1 VPKPRLHALPAI
13 APTQFSLARSTMLVM
28 VATLASSILGFGR
41 EVINA
46 RFYGAAWQMDAFL
59 AAAIIPT
66 ILFGIFNGALIS
78 ALVPVFSEYV
88 AGGDEEQARRLASTV
103 FNVLLIGL
111 SVLAA
116 LGWALA
122 PDFVAVVAR
131 GFPAQQLTVTI
142 EMTRWLM
149 PTIVFTSLAGVVS
162 AFLNAHQRFS
172 ASAIQGIA
180 VNAVTI
186 TAVLGFNARLGI
198 YALVLGTGLGL
209 AAQLIVQVPTI
220 VRNRLYRPV
229 LDLQH
234 PGLHKIYVMLAP
246 IVVGSA
252 AGQLAIF
259 FDRHFASTLSA
270 GYISGMNYATKLVG
284 FPQQVF
290 AAAVATVIFPL
301 LASQFASAN
310 RAGIKRSVVMGLRV
324 VNLVTIPSVF
334 GLMALGHPIVS
345 VLFQRGAFGTTAT
358 DLCAGLLP
366 YGAVG
371 LVGTAAGIVLTR
383 CAFACKETRWTV
395 AISVVAVI
403 LNVVLCIALLPT
415 LGARGLLLAA
425 SVSQWVQAALLFA
438 LVFRL
443 VNGLDWKAILNSA
456 LRITLCAIAMV
467 SALHWIASLGVQVDQ
482 SFASRAWYLAG
493 QLAIAA
499 LVFIG
504 AARVLGVE
512 ELGIALRTLLQKF
525 ERRLLS
531 PPESGEAPIA

>member
-1 VPKPRLHALPAI
+1 MPKPRLHALPAI
-13 APTQFSLARSTMLVM
+13 VPTQFSLARSTLLVM

-46 RFYGAAWQMDAFL
+46 RFYGTAWQMDAFL
-59 AAAIIPT
+59 VATIIPT

-111 SVLAA
+111 TGLAA

-186 TAVLGFNARLGI
+186 TAVLGFSARLGI

-209 AAQLIVQVPTI
+209 AAQLVVQVPTI

-229 LDLQH
+229 LDFQH

-345 VLFQRGAFGTTAT
+345 VLFQREAFGPTAT

-395 AISVVAVI
+395 AISVAAVI
-403 LNVVLCIALLPT
+403 LNVVLCVALLPS

-425 SVSQWVQAALLFA
+425 SISQWVQAALLFA

-443 VNGLDWKAILNSA
+443 VNGLDWKAILNSV

-467 SALHWIASLGVQVDQ
+467 SALYWIASLGVHVDQ

-512 ELGIALRTLLQKF
+512 ELGLAVRALLQKF

>member
-13 APTQFSLARSTMLVM
+13 APTQFSLARSTLLVM

-88 AGGDEEQARRLASTV
+88 ASGDEEQARRLASTV
-103 FNVLLIGL
+103 FNALLLGL
-111 SVLAA
+111 SALAA

-186 TAVLGFNARLGI
+186 TAVLGFNAKLGI
-198 YALVLGTGLGL
+198 NALVLGTGLGL

-220 VRNRLYRPV
+220 ARNRLYRPV

-234 PGLHKIYVMLAP
+234 PGLHKIYIMLAP

-310 RAGIKRSVVMGLRV
+310 RPGIKRSVVMGLRV

-334 GLMALGHPIVS
+334 GLIALGHPIVS
-345 VLFQRGAFGTTAT
+345 VLFQRGAFGPTAT

-403 LNVVLCIALLPT
+403 LNVVLCVALLPS

-425 SVSQWVQAALLFA
+425 SISQWVQAALLFA

-443 VNGLDWKAILNSA
+443 VNGLDWKAILNSV
-456 LRITLCAIAMV
+456 LRITFCAIAMV
-467 SALHWIASLGVQVDQ
+467 SALYWIASLGVHVDQ

-512 ELGIALRTLLQKF
+512 ELGIAMRTLLQKF
-525 ERRLLS
+525 ERRLPS